1 MQKFMLFFSKCDNV
15 IENIQIHM
23 SWQIVFNFFVWKF
36 AQMWRINMKREFFF
50 YIFENKVIKFP
61 KIEKD
66 FATFPC
72 KFWFGSNFL
81 NVYIGS

>member
-1 MQKFMLFFSKCDNV
+1 
-15 IENIQIHM
+15 
-23 SWQIVFNFFVWKF
+23 
-36 AQMWRINMKREFFF
+36 MKREFFF